1 MVSPSGKWYFT
12 GPRPIDHPDDNPVRG
27 IIGGF
32 NEREYSYRDFRQHAG
47 PETFDAFLSAFA
59 KAVAQMPVLEFFML
73 TSELVG
79 ETGKLHISYHAPG
92 QRAEWG
98 DGEAEDEEHRRIYY
112 ACEVGKVWIPEPETR
127 DVNKQVK
134 LA

>member
-73 TSELVG
+73 TSELGRERSG
-79 ETGKLHISYHAPG
+79 EMEKRRMKSTEGSTTPVRLGKYG
-92 QRAEWG
+92 YRN
-98 DGEAEDEEHRRIYY
+98 RRL
-112 ACEVGKVWIPEPETR
+112 R
-127 DVNKQVK
+127 Q
-134 LA
+134 L